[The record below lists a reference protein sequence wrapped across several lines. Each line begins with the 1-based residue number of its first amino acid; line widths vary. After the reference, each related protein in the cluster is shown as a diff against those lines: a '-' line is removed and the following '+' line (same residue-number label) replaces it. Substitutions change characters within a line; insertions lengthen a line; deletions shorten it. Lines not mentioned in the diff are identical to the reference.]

1 MTRKLSAHGRKLA
14 RQQATQADPMAICR
28 TMGKL
33 QPFSVDELTALKSP
47 PRVALESLRRGHGT
61 EGDFHTLAAVANN
74 TLVCAESIHPDC
86 VEVAKLAQDALM
98 RILDRQIRLG
108 KWGLDSQALQDLPP
122 VLDLHEQLLELY
134 TPLQMQ
140 QAMAETIRRM
150 RAGHTLAPEIY
161 TQQPDCTTPASACSY

>member
-1 MTRKLSAHGRKLA
+1 MTRKTTAYGRKKA
-14 RQQATQADPMAICR
+14 RQQATPADPMAIYR
-28 TMGKL
+28 TMGKI
-33 QPFSVDELTALKSP
+33 QPFTADELTALKSP
-47 PRVALESLRRGHGT
+47 PRVAFESLRRGQGI

-74 TLVCAESIHPDC
+74 TLVCAESIPPDC

-150 RAGHTLAPEIY
+150 KAGQTLAPEIY
-161 TQQPDCTTPASACSY
+161 QKEHA